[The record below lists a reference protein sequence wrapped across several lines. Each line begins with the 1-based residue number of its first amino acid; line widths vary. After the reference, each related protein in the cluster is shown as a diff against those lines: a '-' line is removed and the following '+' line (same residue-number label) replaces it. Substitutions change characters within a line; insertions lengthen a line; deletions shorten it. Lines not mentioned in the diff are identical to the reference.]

1 MSSEIWAKLGFNPH
15 KHTRTRT
22 HHTHKH
28 TTHNKARDNDLQSDD
43 GGLSRMRHNFKV

>member
-15 KHTRTRT
+15 KHTRTST
-22 HHTHKH
+22 HTHKH
-28 TTHNKARDNDLQSDD
+28 TTHNKARDNNLRSDD